1 MPIPLRTP
9 SDHVVDLVDESFV
22 RARPTVLRAVLEDP
36 RLDALVWPGHEVSV
50 TRDRGHKG
58 RHYAVAGRITGV
70 AEVWLEPFDD
80 GTIVHH
86 YVRGTTRALTA
97 RSARAAVAA
106 HRRRFKIVLNA
117 VKDAL
122 EADTLSSWT
131 NAPAPASSSPPIP
144 GPSST

>member
-106 HRRRFKIVLNA
+106 HRLDDRLHRFLAELLGAFRR
-117 VKDAL
+117 AL
-122 EADTLSSWT
+122 GQQLRG
-131 NAPAPASSSPPIP
+131 PA
-144 GPSST
+144 G

>member
-86 YVRGTTRALTA
+86 YVQA
-97 RSARAAVAA
+97 RTSDRWRSPSAVARRHA
-106 HRRRFKIVLNA
+106 HAWKREITA
-117 VKDAL
+117 IKDEL
-122 EADTLSSWT
+122 E
-131 NAPAPASSSPPIP
+131 
-144 GPSST
+144 GRGR